1 MSDFCCVDVETTNRS
16 RQSVCEI
23 GLARVENGAITDR
36 WGSLVNPQE
45 KFKSMMTHIH
55 GIDPTMVVDSPTI
68 DRIWDRLIGFI
79 GRDGYLCS
87 HSAFDRGAL
96 RAVAEKHELDPLLVT
111 WKDSLTMAR
120 SAWPEREGYGLR
132 SLADDFG
139 IGFKHHS
146 ALEDAT
152 VCPKSQ

>member
-1 MSDFCCVDVETTNRS
+1 MDVETANRS

-55 GIDPTMVVDSPTI
+55 GIGPTMVVDSPTI

-96 RAVAEKHELDPLLVT
+96 RAVAEKHELDPLPVT
-111 WKDSLTMAR
+111 WKDSLTNGKECMAG
-120 SAWPEREGYGLR
+120 EGRLR
-132 SLADDFG
+132 IEESGRRFRDWVQTSF
-139 IGFKHHS
+139 S
-146 ALEDAT
+146 
-152 VCPKSQ
+152 S